1 MQDRKEYKKQWR
13 LKNIER
19 EKEKKVEYY
28 KQNKE
33 AQRERDLQ
41 SKYKISLEDY
51 NNMFVAQE
59 GKCACCGISEA
70 ELQIKYDSFHAR
82 FCVDHD
88 HQTNKV
94 RQLLCHKCNTLIG
107 YLEKRKDILGKALAY
122 IDKHR

>member
-1 MQDRKEYKKQWR
+1 MQDRKEYKKRWR

-19 EKEKKVEYY
+19 EKEKKIEYY

-41 SKYKISLEDY
+41 SKYKISIEDY

-70 ELQIKYDSFHAR
+70 ELKSKYDSFHAR

-107 YLEKRKDILGKALAY
+107 YLEKRKEILGKALDY